1 METQGIISTVKYS
14 KWAVPIVPVL
24 KQDKQS
30 VRICGDYKLTAN
42 RASRVE
48 HYPLPIIEDLFATL
62 GGGVLFT
69 KLDMSQAYLQVLVDD
84 QSKEMLTI
92 NTHKGIFV
100 YNRLPFGVSSAPG
113 IFQRTME
120 SLLQGIPHVLAYL
133 DDINY
138 WPVSV

>member
-1 METQGIISTVKYS
+1 MKENVEIELQKLETQGIISTVKYS

-62 GGGVLFT
+62 EVRGC
-69 KLDMSQAYLQVLVDD
+69 LV
-84 QSKEMLTI
+84 
-92 NTHKGIFV
+92 
-100 YNRLPFGVSSAPG
+100 Y
-113 IFQRTME
+113 
-120 SLLQGIPHVLAYL
+120 
-133 DDINY
+133 
-138 WPVSV
+138 